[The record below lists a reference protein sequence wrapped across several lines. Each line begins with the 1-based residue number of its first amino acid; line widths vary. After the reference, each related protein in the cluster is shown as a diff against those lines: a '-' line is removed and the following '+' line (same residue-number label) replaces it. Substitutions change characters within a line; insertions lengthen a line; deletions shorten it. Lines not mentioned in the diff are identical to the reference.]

1 MKVLALSSGTSADGI
16 DVALAELSDQ
26 DGVATMRPLAYREEA
41 WPGRQREEILAAMPP
56 APIDALQLCRLDTR
70 IGQTFADV
78 AARAVADWTA
88 ADLIVSHGQTLAHW
102 TQGAVAL
109 GTLQLGSPA
118 WIAAATGTPVI
129 SDLRTAD
136 IAHGG
141 HGAPLASTLDG
152 LWLADRPTAAV
163 NIGGIAN
170 LTIVGTGR
178 IRTGDT
184 GPGNC
189 LIDAVM
195 QIEHQV
201 PYDAGGVMAAAGQV
215 QPEALAAL
223 LADEFYTHP
232 LPRSTGR
239 ETFHTE
245 YVTRTLA
252 AAGLAMPQGADLIA
266 TLTELTARTVA
277 DVIASEGVARVVVSG
292 GGAFNPTL
300 LARLGHHLPDQQV
313 LTSTELGLPVQA
325 KEGFLFA
332 LLGYLAAR
340 GLPGTIPAGPRPAP
354 QATGSAVPV
363 ILGSLTPPAP
373 APCPPAEAAVHALH
387 LEEGSL

>member
-26 DGVATMRPLAYREEA
+26 DGVATMRPLAYREED
-41 WPGRQREEILAAMPP
+41 WPARQREEILAAMPP
-56 APIDALQLCRLDTR
+56 APIDAVQLCRLDTG

-78 AARAVADWTA
+78 AARAVADWAA
-88 ADLIVSHGQTLAHW
+88 ADVIVSHGQTLAHW
-102 TQGAVAL
+102 TEGAAAL

-118 WIAAATGTPVI
+118 WIAAATGTPVV

-170 LTIVGTGR
+170 LTIVGDGR
-178 IRTGDT
+178 VRTGDT

-195 QIEHQV
+195 QAEHQA
-201 PYDAGGVMAAAGQV
+201 PYDAGGVLAATGQV
-215 QPEALAAL
+215 QPQALETL

-239 ETFHTE
+239 ETFDSG
-245 YVTRTLA
+245 YVARTLA
-252 AAGLAMPQGADLIA
+252 AAGVPMPQGADLIA
-266 TLTELTARTVA
+266 TLTELTAATIA
-277 DVIASEGVARVVVSG
+277 AVIATEGAGRVVVSG

-300 LARLGHHLPDQQV
+300 LARLGHHLPDHQV

-340 GLPGTIPAGPRPAP
+340 GLPGTIPAGPPPAP

-373 APCPPAEAAVHALH
+373 APCPPAATAVHTLR